1 MGDLDFNT
9 LRQICVWDK
18 EEKGK
23 VVRPLST
30 QLDKLL
36 NILWLRIYELRVFY
50 PDLALSFGLVAY

>member
-30 QLDKLL
+30 FNVRKQREVK
-36 NILWLRIYELRVFY
+36 
-50 PDLALSFGLVAY
+50 S

>member
-23 VVRPLST
+23 IVRPLST
-30 QLDKLL
+30 QLTQ
-36 NILWLRIYELRVFY
+36 
-50 PDLALSFGLVAY
+50 GL